1 VVPTHAAHHATDT
14 AAADDAYSTSRPGPT
29 EDIESAEPRAAHPAT
44 NSAGRPSAARSRR
57 HASVSNFQTAHVGA
71 TIRNPIGRKL
81 GAAGY
86 APNPTTGE
94 IKIVEVKRLP

>member
-14 AAADDAYSTSRPGPT
+14 TAADDAYSTSRPGPT

-57 HASVSNFQTAHVGA
+57 HASVSNFQTAQSAPQLETQQEKNWVRLA
-71 TIRNPIGRKL
+71 KLPIPQLAK
-81 GAAGY
+81 
-86 APNPTTGE
+86 
-94 IKIVEVKRLP
+94 